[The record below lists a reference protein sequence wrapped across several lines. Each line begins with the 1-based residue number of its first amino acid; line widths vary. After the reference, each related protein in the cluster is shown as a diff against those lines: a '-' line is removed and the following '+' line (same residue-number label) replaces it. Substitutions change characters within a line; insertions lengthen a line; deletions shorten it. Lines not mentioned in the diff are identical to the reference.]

1 MPIQRYENASGYG
14 TGCLLS
20 HATLKSALSQKWIE
34 LIFHMLVYTE
44 EPKSYTNSYWV
55 DMV

>member
-34 LIFHMLVYTE
+34 LIFRMLVHTE
-44 EPKSYTNSYWV
+44 EAKSYANSYWV